1 MRTASLERKTK
12 ETDISIKINLDGTG
26 KSSISTQIGFFDHML
41 DALSRHSLIDME
53 ISCKGDTN
61 VDSHHTIEDVGI
73 VLGQALKEA
82 IGDKKGIRRYG
93 FFLLP
98 MDEALVQC
106 ALDFS
111 GRGHLVYNIDFS
123 KKEMIGDFDTEM
135 LEEFARALAHNAG
148 INLNLKCL
156 EGSNAHHMAE
166 AAFKALA
173 KSLRMAVEYDPRDK
187 ELPSTK
193 AAL

>member
-1 MRTASLERKTK
+1 MRQASIKRKTK

-26 KSSISTQIGFFDHML
+26 KNSISTKIGFFDHML

-53 ISCKGDTN
+53 ISCTGDTF

-82 IGDKKGIRRYG
+82 IGDKKGICRYG

-111 GRGHLVYNIDFS
+111 GRGHIVYNIDFN

-135 LEEFARALAHNAG
+135 LEEFSRALAHNAG
-148 INLNLKCL
+148 INLNLRCI
-156 EGSNAHHMAE
+156 EGSNSHHIAE
-166 AAFKALA
+166 ATFKALA
-173 KSLRMAVEYDPRDK
+173 KSLRMAVEFDKRDK

-193 AAL
+193 AKL

>member
-1 MRTASLERKTK
+1 MRQASIKRKTK

-26 KSSISTQIGFFDHML
+26 KSSISTKIGFFDHML

-53 ISCKGDTN
+53 INCIGDTF

-82 IGDKKGIRRYG
+82 IGDKKGICRYG

-111 GRGHLVYNIDFS
+111 GRGHIVYDIDFN

-135 LEEFARALAHNAG
+135 LEEFSRALAHNAG
-148 INLNLKCL
+148 INLNLRCI
-156 EGSNAHHMAE
+156 EGSNSHHIAE
-166 AAFKALA
+166 ATFKALA
-173 KSLRMAVEYDPRDK
+173 KSLRMAVEFDKRDK

-193 AAL
+193 AKL